1 MCCAKS
7 KQWIQRPT
15 KKVSQMWKPATYGV
29 APDSSWSQH
38 GSWNPA
44 VIQVNTE
51 WQKQTRTFSRQLWV
65 RTCRRVGA
73 SLLIWISSQISGV
86 ASLQQPE
93 CCIVYCTHDICRAVL
108 QTLEAIA
115 EYGMPCQMTDRGN
128 HGEFTRFFA
137 VCIKNVIRHNA
148 MRRPLYQQQQ
158 AQRTKKRIWLG
169 HGTSLHIPMSE
180 VVPVKLS

>member
-1 MCCAKS
+1 MGA
-7 KQWIQRPT
+7 WIQ
-15 KKVSQMWKPATYGV
+15 QWL
-29 APDSSWSQH
+29 SQH
-38 GSWNPA
+38 WMTKTNKNFQEVTMSKNLPLELEHHYWFELAVRSVELRLLGS
-44 VIQVNTE
+44 Q
-51 WQKQTRTFSRQLWV
+51 
-65 RTCRRVGA
+65 G
-73 SLLIWISSQISGV
+73 
-86 ASLQQPE
+86 

-158 AQRTKKRIWLG
+158 APRTKKRIWLG
-169 HGTSLHIPMSE
+169 HGTSLHTPMSE
-180 VVPVKLS
+180 VVPVKLSWRGGRNEKSLISPQFKMMQSWKLN

>member
-1 MCCAKS
+1 MGA
-7 KQWIQRPT
+7 WIQ
-15 KKVSQMWKPATYGV
+15 QWL
-29 APDSSWSQH
+29 SQH
-38 GSWNPA
+38 WMTKTNKNFQEVTMSKNLPLELEHRYWFELAVRSVELRLLGS
-44 VIQVNTE
+44 Q
-51 WQKQTRTFSRQLWV
+51 
-65 RTCRRVGA
+65 G
-73 SLLIWISSQISGV
+73 
-86 ASLQQPE
+86 

-158 AQRTKKRIWLG
+158 APRTKKRIWLG
-169 HGTSLHIPMSE
+169 HGTSLHTPMSE
-180 VVPVKLS
+180 VVPVKLSWRGGRNEKSLISPQFKMMQSWKWN